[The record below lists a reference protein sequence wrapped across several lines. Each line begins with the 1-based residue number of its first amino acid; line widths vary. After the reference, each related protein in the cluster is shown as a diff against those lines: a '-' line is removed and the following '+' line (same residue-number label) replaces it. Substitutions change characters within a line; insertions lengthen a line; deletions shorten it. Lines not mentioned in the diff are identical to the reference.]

1 MNQDPIAEMLTRI
14 RNASMARKPEAVI
27 SVSKIK
33 WEIARIL
40 REEGY
45 LKEIAKTD
53 DNHGQIRVALKY
65 DSAGVPVIKSLKR
78 ASKPGRKVY
87 VNKNRLPIV
96 LNNLGVAIVSTS
108 QGLMTN
114 KEAKKRGL
122 GGEVILEVY

>member
-14 RNASMARKPEAVI
+14 RNASLARKPEAI
-27 SVSKIK
+27 ITISKIK

-45 LKEIAKTD
+45 LKEVEKTD
-53 DNHGQIRVALKY
+53 DNHGQIRVGLKY
-65 DSAGVPVIKSLKR
+65 DAAGSPVIKSLKR
-78 ASKPGRKVY
+78 TSRPGRKVY
-87 VNKNRLPIV
+87 VNKNRLPII
-96 LNNLGVAIVSTS
+96 LNNLGIAIISTS

-122 GGEVILEVY
+122 GGEVILEIY